1 MKDFDL
7 NGAWAYALEE
17 SDPNYGNF
25 GRLESAVADEITRA
39 GDANIELYFRKLEA
53 SADPNNEETRV
64 EIAED
69 FADET
74 ISDIESLL
82 ANGGAQGI
90 WESLKDR
97 DLYFDYF
104 EEYRDNREEV
114 EEAFGNIYGDYDT
127 LEDMIKASV
136 DEFYDSKIE
145 GMISEWHNNLIQD
158 LKDNLKNF
166 LGL

>member
-1 MKDFDL
+1 MNDFDL

-17 SDPNYGNF
+17 SDPYYMNF
-25 GRLESAVADEITRA
+25 ERVNAAVADKICRV
-39 GDANIELYFRKLEA
+39 GDTNIELYFRKLEA
-53 SADPNNEETRV
+53 SADPNNDDTRV

-82 ANGGAQGI
+82 ANGGAQDI
-90 WESLKDR
+90 WEDLKNR
-97 DLYFDYF
+97 DPFFDYF
-104 EEYRDNREEV
+104 NEYRDNREEV
-114 EEAFGNIYGDYDT
+114 EEAFGNIYGDYET
-127 LEDMIKASV
+127 LEDLIRASV
-136 DEFYDSKIE
+136 DEFHENKIE

>member
-1 MKDFDL
+1 MNDFDL

-17 SDPNYGNF
+17 SDPNYMNF
-25 GRLESAVADEITRA
+25 DRLESAVNDEIARVGNT
-39 GDANIELYFRKLEA
+39 NIELYFRKLEA
-53 SADPNNEETRV
+53 SADQNNEETRV

-82 ANGGAQGI
+82 ANGGAQEI
-90 WESLKDR
+90 WESLKSADPF
-97 DLYFDYF
+97 FDYI
-104 EEYRDNREEV
+104 EEYRDNRDEV
-114 EEAFGNIYGDYDT
+114 EEAFGNIYGDYET
-127 LEDMIKASV
+127 LEDLVRASV

-145 GMISEWHNNLIQD
+145 GIISEWHSNLIQD

>member
-25 GRLESAVADEITRA
+25 GRLECAVGDEIARA
-39 GDANIELYFRKLEA
+39 GNANIELYVRQLEA
-53 SADPNNEETRV
+53 SADPNDETTRV
-64 EIAED
+64 EIVEG

-82 ANGGAQGI
+82 ANGGAQDI
-90 WESLKDR
+90 WEDLKNR
-97 DLYFDYF
+97 DPWFDYF
-104 EEYRDNREEV
+104 DEYRDNRDEV
-114 EEAFGNIYGDYDT
+114 EEAYKNIYGDYET
-127 LEDMIKASV
+127 LEDLIKASV
-136 DEFYDSKIE
+136 DEFYDSKIGE
-145 GMISEWHNNLIQD
+145 MISEWHTNLIQR
-158 LKDNLKNF
+158 LKDDMRDF

>member
-25 GRLESAVADEITRA
+25 GRLESTVGDEICRV

-53 SADPNNEETRV
+53 SADPNSDETRV

-74 ISDIESLL
+74 ISDIESLM
-82 ANGGAQGI
+82 ANGGAQDI
-90 WESLKDR
+90 WEGLKDR
-97 DLYFDYF
+97 DPFFDYF
-104 EEYRDNREEV
+104 DEYEDNRDEV
-114 EEAFGNIYGDYDT
+114 EEAYKNIYGDYET
-127 LEDMIKASV
+127 LEDLIKASV

-145 GMISEWHNNLIQD
+145 GMISEWHNNLILSLKED
-158 LKDNLKNF
+158 LKQF